1 MAVERAD
8 IILTMRDDLLKALKR
23 PAGERRWAML
33 IDLRKCV
40 GCHACTAGCVA
51 ENVSPPGVVY
61 RPVFEEERGRFPKV
75 ARRFI
80 PRPCMHCDRPPCVG
94 VCPKEGKATYKSKEG
109 LSAGMVLI
117 DYAECV
123 QCDKCVRVCPYKARK
138 RDEGR
143 YFSARAP
150 FVPAYEKRH
159 QDEYGR
165 TWTREPQSIRTGT
178 ARKCHFCLHRLKA
191 GMLPAC
197 VSTCNGRAT
206 YFGDISD
213 PGSLIAKVKKANAAK
228 TIKKVTDA
236 DPARGK
242 VIFGGSMTEPR
253 VYYIL

>member
-1 MAVERAD
+1 MDGVD
-8 IILTMRDDLLKALKR
+8 PIVTMRDDLLRALKR
-23 PAGERRWAML
+23 PAAERRWAMI

-61 RPVFEEERGRFPKV
+61 RPVFEEEHGAFPKV
-75 ARRFI
+75 RRTFI

-94 VCPKEGKATYKSKEG
+94 VCPKAGKATYKSKEG

-117 DYAECV
+117 DYAECI
-123 QCDKCVRVCPYKARK
+123 QCDKCIRVCPYRARR

-143 YFSARAP
+143 YHSARAP
-150 FVPAYEKRH
+150 FVPAYEKRP

-165 TWTREPQSIRTGT
+165 TWTREPQSIKPGT

-197 VSTCNGRAT
+197 ATTCNGRAT
-206 YFGDISD
+206 YFGDLAD
-213 PGSLIAKVKKANAAK
+213 PASLVARVRKAAGGT
-228 TIKKVTDA
+228 TIRKVTSP

-253 VYYIL
+253 VFYIL

>member
-1 MAVERAD
+1 MAAERVD
-8 IILTMRDDLLKALKR
+8 VIVTMGEDLKRALKK
-23 PAGERRWAML
+23 PAGERRWGML

-61 RPVFEEERGRFPKV
+61 RPVFEEERGKFPEV
-75 ARRFI
+75 TRTFV

-117 DYAECV
+117 DYTECI
-123 QCDKCVRVCPYKARK
+123 QCDKCIRVCPYKARM

-143 YFSARAP
+143 YFSAQAP
-150 FVPAYEKRH
+150 FVPAYEKRS

-165 TWTREPQSIRTGT
+165 TWTREPQSIPKGT
-178 ARKCHFCLHRLKA
+178 ARKCHFCLHRLKSR
-191 GMLPAC
+191 MLPTC
-197 VSTCNGRAT
+197 VTTCNGRAT
-206 YFGDISD
+206 YFGDLSD
-213 PGSLIAKVKKANAAK
+213 PGSLIAKVKKATAGK
-228 TIKKVTDA
+228 TIRKVTDR